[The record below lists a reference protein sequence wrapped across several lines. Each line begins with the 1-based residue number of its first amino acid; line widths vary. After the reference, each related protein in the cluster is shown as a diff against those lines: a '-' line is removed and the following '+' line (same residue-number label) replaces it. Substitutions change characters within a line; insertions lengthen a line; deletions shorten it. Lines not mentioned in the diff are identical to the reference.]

1 MTHSMTGFGKSEVTI
16 GHLHVNIEI
25 RSLNSKFLDLS
36 LKIPTVFKEIDSS
49 LRFLIKN
56 ELNRGKIELAIH
68 YEKINSNSKI
78 TINKEQLKNY
88 YNQLKEISAEL
99 NNQNNEDF
107 MGYALKLPEVIQHQ
121 KETVDKQSNEILIN
135 AVKQACK
142 DLNSFREKEGESLQ
156 KELLN
161 YVNSIQDNLAKI
173 NPFEKERLPK
183 VKQKLLRSVEEL
195 NLKSQIDEKRLEQEL
210 IYYAEKLDLTEE
222 KVRLKEHCIHFMETL
237 KEINSGKKLGFIT
250 QEMGREINT
259 LGSKAHHLSIQKIV
273 VEMKDELEKI
283 KEQVLNIL

>member
-1 MTHSMTGFGKSEVTI
+1 MTGFGKSEVTI

-25 RSLNSKFLDLS
+25 RSLNSKFLDLT

-49 LRFLIKN
+49 LRSIIKN

-68 YEKINSNSKI
+68 YEKINSNSKS

-135 AVKQACK
+135 AVEQACK
-142 DLNSFREKEGESLQ
+142 DLKSFREKEGKSLQ

-161 YVNSIQDNLAKI
+161 YVISIQDNLAKI

>member
-25 RSLNSKFLDLS
+25 RSLNSKFLDLT

-49 LRFLIKN
+49 LRSIIKN

-121 KETVDKQSNEILIN
+121 KETVDKQSNGILIN
-135 AVKQACK
+135 AVQKACN

-183 VKQKLLRSVEEL
+183 VKQKLLRSIEEL

-222 KVRLKEHCIHFMETL
+222 KVRLKEHCIHFMETR
-237 KEINSGKKLGFIT
+237 KEINPGKKLGFIT

-273 VEMKDELEKI
+273 GEMKDELEKI

>member
-25 RSLNSKFLDLS
+25 RSLNSKFLDLT

-49 LRFLIKN
+49 LRSIIKN

-68 YEKINSNSKI
+68 YEKINSNSKS

-135 AVKQACK
+135 AVEQACK
-142 DLNSFREKEGESLQ
+142 DLKSFREKEGKSLQ

-161 YVNSIQDNLAKI
+161 YVISIQDNLAKI

>member
-25 RSLNSKFLDLS
+25 RSLNSKFLDLT
-36 LKIPTVFKEIDSS
+36 LKIPTVFKEIDSL
-49 LRFLIKN
+49 LRSIIKN

-88 YNQLKEISAEL
+88 YNQLKEISTEL

-142 DLNSFREKEGESLQ
+142 DLKSFREKEGKSLQ

-183 VKQKLLRSVEEL
+183 VKQKLLRSIEEL

>member
-16 GHLHVNIEI
+16 GRLHINIEI

-36 LKIPTVFKEIDSS
+36 LKIPAIFKEIDLSVRS
-49 LRFLIKN
+49 VIKDD
-56 ELNRGKIELAIH
+56 LKRGKVEVAIH
-68 YEKINSNSKI
+68 YEKISSNSKI
-78 TINKEQLKNY
+78 TINKDQLIDY
-88 YNQLKEISAEL
+88 YNQLKKISTEL
-99 NNQNNEDF
+99 NNKNDKDF

-121 KETVDKQSNEILIN
+121 KETVDKESNEILIN
-135 AVKQACK
+135 AVKEACK

-161 YVNSIQDNLAKI
+161 YVNSILDNLKKI

-183 VKQKLLRSVEEL
+183 VKEKLLRSIEEL
-195 NLKSQIDEKRLEQEL
+195 SLKSQIDEKRLEQEL
-210 IYYAEKLDLTEE
+210 IYYSEKLDLTEE
-222 KVRLKEHCIHFMETL
+222 KVRLNEHCKHFMETL
-237 KEINSGKKLGFIT
+237 IEMNSGKKLGFIT

-259 LGSKAHHLSIQKIV
+259 LGSKANHLSIQKIV
-273 VEMKDELEKI
+273 VEMKDDLEKI

>member
-25 RSLNSKFLDLS
+25 RSLNSKFLDLT

-49 LRFLIKN
+49 LRSIIKN

-68 YEKINSNSKI
+68 YEKINSSSKI

-142 DLNSFREKEGESLQ
+142 ALKSFREKEGESLQ

>member
-25 RSLNSKFLDLS
+25 RSLNSKFLDLT
-36 LKIPTVFKEIDSS
+36 LKIPTVFKEIDSL
-49 LRFLIKN
+49 LRSILKN
-56 ELNRGKIELAIH
+56 ELKRGKVELTIH
-68 YEKINSNSKI
+68 YEKINPISKI

-88 YNQLKEISAEL
+88 YNQLKEISTEL
-99 NNQNNEDF
+99 DNQNDKDF
-107 MGYALKLPEVIQHQ
+107 MGFALKLPEVIQHQ
-121 KETVDKQSNEILIN
+121 KETVDKQSNEFLVN
-135 AVKQACK
+135 AVKEACR

-161 YVNSIQDNLAKI
+161 YINSILDNLIKI

-183 VKQKLLRSVEEL
+183 VKERLLNSIDEL

-222 KVRLKEHCIHFMETL
+222 KVRLKEHCSHFMEIL
-237 KEINSGKKLGFIT
+237 PEKNSGKKLGFIT

-259 LGSKAHHLSIQKIV
+259 LGSKAHHLSIQKLV

>member
-25 RSLNSKFLDLS
+25 RSLNSKFLDLT

-49 LRFLIKN
+49 LRSIIKN

-135 AVKQACK
+135 AVKKACK
-142 DLNSFREKEGESLQ
+142 DLKSFREKEGESLQ

-222 KVRLKEHCIHFMETL
+222 KVRLKEHCIHFMEIL

>member
-1 MTHSMTGFGKSEVTI
+1 MTGFGKSEVTI

-25 RSLNSKFLDLS
+25 RSLNSKFLDLT

-49 LRFLIKN
+49 LRSIIKN

-68 YEKINSNSKI
+68 YEKINSSSKI

-121 KETVDKQSNEILIN
+121 KETVDKQSNEILLN
-135 AVKQACK
+135 AVEQACK
-142 DLNSFREKEGESLQ
+142 DLKSFREKEGESLQ

-183 VKQKLLRSVEEL
+183 VKQKLLRSIEEL

-259 LGSKAHHLSIQKIV
+259 IGSKAHHLSIQKIV